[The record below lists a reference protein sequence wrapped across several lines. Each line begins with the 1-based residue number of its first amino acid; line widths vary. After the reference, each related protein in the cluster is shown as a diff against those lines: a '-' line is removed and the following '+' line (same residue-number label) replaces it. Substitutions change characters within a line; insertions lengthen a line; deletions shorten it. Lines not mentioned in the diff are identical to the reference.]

1 MTPDL
6 TEEQASHM
14 KKYGWVCLDAG
25 HTYAVINKHETGLQ
39 LVKFVKDEQDCSE
52 DGIIIQQ
59 LIKILLDRI
68 RYLDDKLPS
77 KYNNRVIKHLTQAFI
92 ALETRH
98 IERLVKKG
106 RCVEYLPVYKGG
118 HILPSANSVPKHREW
133 TI

>member
-6 TEEQASHM
+6 TEEQASRV

-25 HTYAVINKHETGLQ
+25 HTYAVIDKHETGLQ
-39 LVKFVKDEQDCSE
+39 IIKFVKDEQGRNE
-52 DGIIIQQ
+52 DGIIMQQ

-68 RYLDDKLPS
+68 RYLDDNLPS
-77 KYNNRVIKHLTQAFI
+77 KYNSRAAKYLTQAFI

-98 IERLVKKG
+98 YERLIKKG
-106 RCVEYLPVYKGG
+106 ACVEYLPVYQGG
-118 HILPSANSVPKHREW
+118 HILPSANSVPKYREW